1 MTIFE
6 AFFRPQGVAIVGASR
21 DPFKLGYGVVRN
33 LVNHHYDG
41 GIYPINPR
49 ADEILGHKCYNTVFD
64 VPDPVDLAVLVVPAP
79 AVEEELLRCVERGI
93 SHVTVVSGGFREVG
107 PEGVVREERLKQ
119 ICAEHDIALLGP
131 NCIGT
136 IDTHTPFNSTFVAGH
151 PRPGDIGFISQS
163 GAVTA
168 AVIDWARGS
177 GVGFS
182 RMVSL
187 GNQSGVN
194 DVDMLNTLANDHNT
208 HVITTYIEGVSDGQA
223 FLHSASRISKQRPI
237 IALKVGRSSAG
248 AKAVTSHTGA
258 LAGTEA
264 AYNAAFR
271 RAGVLRASRL
281 EEMLD
286 WALAIAWQPLPRG
299 NCVGVLTNAG
309 GAGVMAVDALE
320 AAGMEL
326 APLTDATKNY
336 LSQRLPPMASIQNP
350 IDILA
355 GSGPASYALCLDGL
369 LSDETVDAVV
379 VITAP
384 QDWFAPVSLA
394 EVIGEVSSSPLGRK
408 KPVLAVIMGLAST
421 SDATQVLHRRRVP
434 NFAFP
439 ERIGSTLAAMWQ
451 RKQWLDSNSDTTDI
465 GILPPPD
472 DLKFSPGWLPQEG
485 VDALLAAYQIPCP
498 PSAVLD
504 TPDEAANFAD
514 SLGYP
519 VVLKLL
525 AGDVTHKTD
534 IGGVRLN
541 LLDWNAVYQVAEGLL
556 NTPFTGAKHLLVQKM
571 ITGGVEAI
579 VGMVRDSQFGPLMM
593 VGSGGTQVELIKDA
607 AFELAPVTRK
617 LAGEM
622 IDRTTLSLLLQGY
635 RGRPA
640 ADRESLVKIIE
651 RLSHIAVNHPE
662 IAEIEINPLIVRDD
676 GAYAVDMRVRVEK

>member
-41 GIYPINPR
+41 AIYPINPR
-49 ADEILGHKCYNTVFD
+49 ADEILGLKCYNDVTE

-79 AVEEELLRCVERGI
+79 AVEEELMRCIERGI
-93 SHVTVVSGGFREVG
+93 KHVTVVSGGFREVG

-119 ICAEHDIALLGP
+119 ICAQYDIALLGP

-163 GAVTA
+163 GAVAA

-187 GNQSGVN
+187 GNQSGVT

-208 HVITTYIEGVSDGQA
+208 RVITTYIEGVSDGQA
-223 FLHSASRISKQRPI
+223 FLHSASRISRQRPI

-248 AKAVTSHTGA
+248 AKAVASHTGA

-299 NCVGVLTNAG
+299 NRVGVLTNAG
-309 GAGVMAVDALE
+309 GAGVIAVDALE
-320 AAGMEL
+320 AAGMQL
-326 APLTDATKNY
+326 APLTGTTKEY
-336 LSQRLPPMASIQNP
+336 LAQRLPPMASIENP
-350 IDILA
+350 IDVLA

-451 RKQWLDSNSDTTDI
+451 RKQWLDSIPDTAEIT
-465 GILPPPD
+465 LMPAPD
-472 DLKFSPGWLPQEG
+472 DLKLSSNWLPQEDI
-485 VDALLAAYQIPCP
+485 DALLDAYQIPAP
-498 PSAVLD
+498 PDAIVV
-504 TPDEAANFAD
+504 TPDEAVQAAD
-514 SLGYP
+514 LLGYP

-525 AGDVTHKTD
+525 ASDVTHKTD
-534 IGGVRLN
+534 VGGIRLN
-541 LLDWNAVYQVAEGLL
+541 LVDGDAVDQAAEELL
-556 NTPFTGAKHLLVQKM
+556 NAPIDGEKRLLVQKM
-571 ITGGVEAI
+571 IVGGVEAI
-579 VGMVRDSQFGPLMM
+579 VGMVRDPQFGPLMM
-593 VGSGGTQVELIKDA
+593 VGMGGTQVELIKDT
-607 AFELAPVTRK
+607 AFELAPLTKK
-617 LAGEM
+617 LADDM
-622 IDRTTLSLLLQGY
+622 IDRTTLSLLLKGY
-635 RGRPA
+635 RGRPPG
-640 ADRESLVKIIE
+640 DRTALVTIIE

-662 IAEIEINPLIVRDD
+662 IAEIEINPVIVRDD
-676 GAYAVDMRVRVEK
+676 GAYAVDMRVRVET